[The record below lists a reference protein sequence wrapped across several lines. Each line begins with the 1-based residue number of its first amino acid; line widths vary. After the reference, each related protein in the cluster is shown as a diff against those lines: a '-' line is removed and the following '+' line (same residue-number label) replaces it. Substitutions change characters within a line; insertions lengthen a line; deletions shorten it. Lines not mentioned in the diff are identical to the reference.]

1 MTEHIKVVYYDGE
14 PIVYRDGNILNEK
27 ETVGLLMEFFED
39 CDTLINENEKLKQ
52 TVKKVLQKNYD
63 YTKLQRQKNL
73 DNVIAHNAYDLLRAT
88 IRDIADDLEVKLEL

>member
-27 ETVGLLMEFFED
+27 ETVNLLVEFFED